1 VSEETFNNAPITPP
15 KTISPSAALGVA
27 VPLESAYLQSLAS
40 PSSTAANSLAAKP
53 TSSLP
58 HLRKEDELRYW
69 AGLLS
74 GPIKEEDKEHHKSVT
89 AFVNCAEHLQPASY
103 TGVGRPKFMSREYSD
118 LLVVGIVVLF
128 LAAVLVLEAMEKFG
142 DLWVLAGPS
151 RKKKANEYY
160 RRGAIC
166 GRRQQRGQIYLED
179 DETIAY
185 VVKKPFIL
193 GSAPKPK
200 YKISVREKEYADEDP
215 EEEEFHYDS
224 DAYMKV

>member
-1 VSEETFNNAPITPP
+1 MRPSSPLPFLFLYLTSAAPIPILLPADCQNFEACQPALSVGSRPSTPPTKLSNPHFPSHQLTSPATTAKHHVSEETFNNAPITPP

-118 LLVVGIVVLF
+118 LLVVSIVVLF

-142 DLWVLAGPS
+142 DL
-151 RKKKANEYY
+151 
-160 RRGAIC
+160 
-166 GRRQQRGQIYLED
+166 
-179 DETIAY
+179 
-185 VVKKPFIL
+185 
-193 GSAPKPK
+193 
-200 YKISVREKEYADEDP
+200 
-215 EEEEFHYDS
+215 
-224 DAYMKV
+224 